1 MNDIPV
7 DRAGRPMYD
16 AEGRKLS
23 IAEREAAAESQIEK
37 EARMRL
43 DRRLVEVKA
52 ELKTAEA
59 AHHWVVIERDKLRVE
74 NTELRE
80 LCDKA
85 DIIMER
91 MAEEAQED
99 DRIRTLAQAMV
110 DASTKTEVEIAC
122 DALAKALGD

>member
-1 MNDIPV
+1 VAQRKWRRIKRVTFQGIDMSDIPV

-59 AHHWVVIERDKLRVE
+59 AHHYVVLERDKLREE
-74 NTELRE
+74 NTALRE
-80 LCDKA
+80 AIQKHKGIFMGETIDAAPVDYELWEA
-85 DIIMER
+85 L
-91 MAEEAQED
+91 EE
-99 DRIRTLAQAMV
+99 TL
-110 DASTKTEVEIAC
+110 
-122 DALAKALGD
+122 

>member
-1 MNDIPV
+1 VI
-7 DRAGRPMYD
+7 
-16 AEGRKLS
+16 S
-23 IAEREAAAESQIEK
+23 TWQ
-37 EARMRL
+37 RL
-43 DRRLVEVKA
+43 NLA
-52 ELKTAEA
+52 F
-59 AHHWVVIERDKLRVE
+59 IERDKLRVE

-99 DRIRTLAQAMV
+99 DRIRTLAQAAV
-110 DASTKTEVEIAC
+110 DKGYSLSDRQCVVDKGIF